1 VALNSTSRWVA
12 LFGFAFHFAQVCA
25 LCAQIPQI
33 AHYRFEGDGIDST
46 GNSAPMNLFN
56 VSFHDGAL
64 VLSDGGTNGLYV
76 AHAPIDDFSYESFTV
91 GLDFRSAGVAYP
103 YSTILS
109 GGPLYRWLG
118 LETDA
123 DGHLSLTLNNTS
135 FVYPF
140 KNIISTGQW
149 HTVVCTV
156 DWPSRSAFVYLNGKM
171 LPPAALAGTQFE
183 VVGTAFETSDKSFSF
198 WNGGNASHFSGYAD
212 NLRVFARALSTA
224 EISDIFAPKVEVLVA
239 GENIGINW
247 SADLTGYWLE
257 SNSLVSATN
266 GWVRSPGT
274 PAILGNRKIIIERAT
289 ADPRYFRLSRRV
301 SE

>member
-1 VALNSTSRWVA
+1 
-12 LFGFAFHFAQVCA
+12 
-25 LCAQIPQI
+25 
-33 AHYRFEGDGIDST
+33 
-46 GNSAPMNLFN
+46 MNLFN

-64 VLSDGGTNGLYV
+64 VLSDGGTNGLYL
-76 AHAPIDDFSYESFTV
+76 AHAHIDDFSYESFTV

-118 LETDA
+118 LETDP
-123 DGHLSLTLNNTS
+123 DGHLLLTLNNTS
-135 FVYPF
+135 YVYPF

-156 DWPSRSAFVYLNGKM
+156 DWPSRSAFVYLDGKM
-171 LPPAALAGTQFE
+171 LAPVALPGTQFN
-183 VVGTAFETSDKSFSF
+183 VVGTPEEASSRTFTF
-198 WNGGNASHFSGYAD
+198 WNGGNASHFVGYAD
-212 NLRVFARALSTA
+212 NLRVFARALSNA
-224 EISDIFAPKVEVLVA
+224 EISDIFAPKVEVLAA
-239 GENIGINW
+239 GENIVINW